1 MTEQV
6 DVAVAAWSRV
16 LVLCAEAL
24 PGGFHRLGE
33 RGTVEVVTG
42 LPVATINGI
51 FQVGPAVD
59 ADEVAAFAAD
69 PRLTEV
75 PWSLQLRNDDAAR
88 RVAAIAAEHKLD
100 QPIRLPFMLKELTA
114 SDAEPTA
121 GEPTVHRISGADRD
135 RYRRALAIGYEAPEA
150 VFDGFSS
157 PPMLDHPAMAAY
169 VVELA
174 GEVVATSFGVR
185 VDDLVGVFN
194 IAVPPEHRRRGYG
207 RLATAAVLRAAHR
220 DGARTAFLHAS
231 PLGVP
236 LYETMGF
243 HIAETWT
250 VLTPG

>member
-6 DVAVAAWSRV
+6 DIAVAAWSRV
-16 LVLCAEAL
+16 LMLCADAL
-24 PGGFHRLGE
+24 PGGFHR
-33 RGTVEVVTG
+33 RGDRGAAEVVTG
-42 LPVATINGI
+42 LPVPTINGV

-69 PRLTEV
+69 HRLTEV
-75 PWSLQLRNDDAAR
+75 PWSLQLRNDEAAG

-114 SDAEPTA
+114 SDAEPAA
-121 GEPTVHRISGADRD
+121 GKQTVRRISGADRD
-135 RYRRALAIGYEAPEA
+135 RYRRALAIGYEAPEV

-157 PPMLDHPAMAAY
+157 PPLLDHPAMAAY
-169 VVELA
+169 VVEVA

-194 IAVPPEHRRRGYG
+194 IAVPPAHRRRGYG
-207 RLATAAVLRAAHR
+207 RLATEVVLRDARR
-220 DGARTAFLHAS
+220 DGARTAFLHAA

-236 LYETMGF
+236 LYEAMGF

-250 VLTPG
+250 VLTPH